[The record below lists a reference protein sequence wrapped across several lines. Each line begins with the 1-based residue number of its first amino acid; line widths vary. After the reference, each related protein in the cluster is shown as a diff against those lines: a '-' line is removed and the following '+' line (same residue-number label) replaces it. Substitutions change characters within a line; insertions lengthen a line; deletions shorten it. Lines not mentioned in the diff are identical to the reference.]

1 MSTDSPE
8 GALERPKFPVKELI
22 KAGPAAPK
30 VLVEHVLNTQGR
42 DIAEKVAAQRSRHDF
57 DLDSYVESLIKSHLM
72 LARGQGAGGGAVIA
86 AAELPALAGG
96 PAAVVAAATTVILG
110 DLVALAWIQLR
121 LVLHIAAAHGHDV
134 TDPVRAN
141 EILALAGIDLV
152 AGQSGAPVVAAAGS
166 RVGKRLLNKYLKG
179 SALQALKAMFRLVGI
194 KFSRAALVRGLP
206 IINIPAG
213 AVVSDATTRRVARKA
228 DKFYRTLPAN

>member
-1 MSTDSPE
+1 MDEDDQTGRIE
-8 GALERPKFPVKELI
+8 KPKFPVKDLI
-22 KAGPAAPK
+22 KAGPGAPK
-30 VLVEHVLNTQGR
+30 VLVDHVVNTQGR
-42 DIAEKVAAQRSRHDF
+42 DIAAKVEAQRSRPDF
-57 DLDSYVESLIKSHLM
+57 DLDSYVENVIKSHLM

-86 AAELPALAGG
+86 VAALPALAGG
-96 PAAVVAAATTVILG
+96 PGTAIAAATTAILG

-134 TDPVRAN
+134 TDPNRAN

-152 AGQSGAPVVAAAGS
+152 AGQGGAPVVAAAGQ
-166 RVGKRLLNKYLKG
+166 RVGKRLLERYLKG
-179 SALQALKAMFRLVGI
+179 SALQAIKGMFRLVGI

-213 AVVSDATTRRVARKA
+213 AVVSDVTTRRVARKA
-228 DKFYRTLPAN
+228 DKFYRTFPAS

>member
-1 MSTDSPE
+1 MDDDGPNS
-8 GALERPKFPVKELI
+8 AIAKPKFPVKDLI

-30 VLVEHVLNTQGR
+30 VLVDHVINAQGR
-42 DIAEKVAAQRSRHDF
+42 DIAVKVAAQRSRPDF
-57 DLDSYVESLIKSHLM
+57 DLDAYVESLIKSHLM

-86 AAELPALAGG
+86 VAAIPALAGG
-96 PAAVVAAATTVILG
+96 PGTALIAATTAILG

-134 TDPVRAN
+134 TDPDRAN

-152 AGQSGAPVVAAAGS
+152 AGQGGAPVVAAAGR
-166 RVGKRLLNKYLKG
+166 RVGKRLLEKYLKG

-213 AVVSDATTRRVARKA
+213 AVVSDVTTRRVAHKA
-228 DKFYRTLPAN
+228 DKFYRTLPAT